1 MFLLE
6 HFSSSSCDTSSFI
19 RAVLYTG
26 DIRADPDWVDKLATL
41 ECLSPYVVS
50 SGAEPVRRLD
60 KIYLDTSAM
69 LDNSALLSNV
79 SAFFCPQTPRANGL
93 IW

>member
-6 HFSSSSCDTSSFI
+6 HFALASCEESSFV
-19 RAVLYTG
+19 RSVLYTG
-26 DIRADPDWVDKLATL
+26 DIRADPDWVAKLARL
-41 ECLSPYVVS
+41 ECLHPYVVGS
-50 SGAEPVRRLD
+50 KAEPMRRLD

-79 SAFFCPQTPRANGL
+79 SDPSLDRDMQWP
-93 IW
+93 